1 MKRIF
6 LPVLLFSGVI
16 AFSVFSCKK
25 ETPDTDTTTATD
37 NSLCEGEFNRVMP
50 TANGIAIDDPGV
62 NGNRMMP
69 NALSTGCPMDSIDPA
84 DTLDGYPVTMYIK
97 YGTNCQCPDGKTRS
111 GTLRCVFDTAWD
123 SNNPT
128 MTMYLENY
136 YVNGVH
142 FEGTMAITK
151 NTSSRTFTQTM
162 TDGKCSKHSGTDW
175 EILYNCTR
183 SMTWTAGYNTPA
195 DPNDDVF
202 TFTGTASGTDR
213 NGINFTVNVIT
224 PIEKRGDCRY
234 ITKGIFEVVPEGK
247 NTRTVDFGNGTCDNK
262 ATLKIKNSTFTF
274 TLL

>member
-1 MKRIF
+1 M
-6 LPVLLFSGVI
+6 
-16 AFSVFSCKK
+16 
-25 ETPDTDTTTATD
+25 
-37 NSLCEGEFNRVMP
+37 
-50 TANGIAIDDPGV
+50 
-62 NGNRMMP
+62 
-69 NALSTGCPMDSIDPA
+69 
-84 DTLDGYPVTMYIK
+84 
-97 YGTNCQCPDGKTRS
+97 TN
-111 GTLRCVFDTAWD
+111 
-123 SNNPT
+123 
-128 MTMYLENY
+128 
-136 YVNGVH
+136 
-142 FEGTMAITK
+142 
-151 NTSSRTFTQTM
+151 
-162 TDGKCSKHSGTDW
+162 GKCSKHSGTDW